1 MSIVPGRSATPA
13 SRKSRSGRK
22 AQPVSPSRD
31 ERAVD
36 PDGLLSP
43 EERAWRAEQ
52 LRAQRK
58 VARLGRRMGV
68 A

>member
-1 MSIVPGRSATPA
+1 MSIVPGRSATPSTRRSRP
-13 SRKSRSGRK
+13 SRKTRTDS
-22 AQPVSPSRD
+22 VSRD

-58 VARLGRRMGV
+58 FARLSRRTGV

>member
-1 MSIVPGRSATPA
+1 MSSVSGLKAKSVSRARRGNARPA
-13 SRKSRSGRK
+13 SLNRL
-22 AQPVSPSRD
+22 

-43 EERAWRAEQ
+43 EERAWRADQ
-52 LRAQRK
+52 LRTMRK
-58 VARLGRRMGV
+58 VARVSRRIEV

>member
-1 MSIVPGRSATPA
+1 MSIVPGRSAT
-13 SRKSRSGRK
+13 SSTRKSRQGRK
-22 AQPVSPSRD
+22 SHPDSVSRD

-58 VARLGRRMGV
+58 IARLSRRTGV